1 MSVFVVISAVTLAA
15 AWIIL
20 RRQGRSRQAPLAGWR
35 TPPRSGEAPPLP
47 ERLRLAPEFH
57 CLPLWD
63 DATGDMLIADELGLS
78 EALVAR
84 IHAWDRDFQ
93 ALYRFDHPVGSCFES
108 VEAERAWVSEG
119 EAIAAALRR
128 EWSGPVIVQI
138 SLLET
143 LMKDVRDPYN
153 FPGWTA
159 QARARWAG
167 ERCGVAE
174 IRDAIARLDALARER
189 DATPKW
195 DGDTSDAIA
204 EAQET
209 LKDVLTHAP
218 PRYGEDIA
226 AGLSSAEW
234 LTRSYIAWALAER
247 GDPAALGAMNR
258 AMDQE
263 TDPAPRG
270 LIAQAIARLEAHP
283 DREKRP

>member
-1 MSVFVVISAVTLAA
+1 MSVFVVIAAVTLAA
-15 AWIIL
+15 AWVIL
-20 RRQGRSRQAPLAGWR
+20 RRRGQSRRAPQATWRPPHRADEAPL
-35 TPPRSGEAPPLP
+35 PP

-63 DATGDMLIADELGLS
+63 DSTGDMLAVDELGLS

-128 EWSGPVIVQI
+128 EWPGPVIVQI

-143 LMKDVRDPYN
+143 LLKDARDPYN
-153 FPGWTA
+153 FPGWTPL
-159 QARARWAG
+159 ARARWAG
-167 ERCGVAE
+167 EQCGVAE

-195 DGDTSDAIA
+195 DGDTSDDIA
-204 EAQET
+204 EAQAT

-218 PRYGEDIA
+218 LHYGEDIA
-226 AGLSSAEW
+226 AGLNSTEW
-234 LTRSYIAWALAER
+234 LTRSYIALALAER
-247 GDPAALGAMNR
+247 GDKAALGAMTR
-258 AMDQE
+258 ARDQE

-270 LIAQAIARLEAHP
+270 LITQAISQLEAHP